1 VENPQN
7 HLLKVKAEIM
17 SELEKKPN
25 VEFNFFQEFWRK
37 AVHLSVLIIP
47 FAYHVLQLEL
57 WFIQISLIAVFCF
70 FIPMEI
76 YRLKINPNTWIN
88 YITRESEKEEPA
100 NYITSTLIWILVLLG
115 VNWFYPIEIAELA
128 LVATVLGDS
137 AAALI
142 GKGIGSYRLPLT
154 EEKTIEGYIGGIV
167 VTYALGFIFL
177 LLIGKP
183 SWILPLLPAIAIAV
197 FDFFEDLPFW
207 AADNLFHPLITLA
220 LAYILILLNVIS

>member
-1 VENPQN
+1 
-7 HLLKVKAEIM
+7 M
-17 SELEKKPN
+17 SELEKKQLTD
-25 VEFNFFQEFWRK
+25 FNFFKELCRK

-57 WFIQISLIAVFCF
+57 WFIQISLVAVFCF

-88 YITRESEKEEPA
+88 YITRESEKDEPA
-100 NYITSTLIWILVLLG
+100 NYITSTLIWIFVLLG
-115 VNWFYPIEIAELA
+115 VEWFYPMEIAELA

-142 GKGIGSYRLPLT
+142 GRGIGSYRLPLT
-154 EEKTIEGYIGGIV
+154 EEKTIEGYVGGII
-167 VTYALGFIFL
+167 VTYILGWVFL
-177 LLIGKP
+177 FLIGAP
-183 SWILPLLPAIAIAV
+183 SLILPLLPAISIAV

-207 AADNLFHPLITLA
+207 AADNLFHPLITLF
-220 LAYILILLNVIS
+220 LAYILIFFKIVT

>member
-1 VENPQN
+1 
-7 HLLKVKAEIM
+7 M
-17 SELEKKPN
+17 SELEKKQLTD
-25 VEFNFFQEFWRK
+25 FNFFKELCRK

-88 YITRESEKEEPA
+88 YITRESEKDEPA
-100 NYITSTLIWILVLLG
+100 NYITSTLIWIFVLLG
-115 VNWFYPIEIAELA
+115 VEWFYPMEIAELA

-142 GKGIGSYRLPLT
+142 GRGIGSYRLPLT
-154 EEKTIEGYIGGIV
+154 EEKTIEGYVGGII
-167 VTYALGFIFL
+167 VTYILGWIFL
-177 LLIGKP
+177 FLIGAP
-183 SWILPLLPAIAIAV
+183 SLILPLLPAISIAV

-207 AADNLFHPLITLA
+207 AADNLFHPLITLF
-220 LAYILILLNVIS
+220 LAYILIFFKIVT